1 MALGGKISWDH
12 PFYCLNLRIMAAT
25 IQMNSTISVDCV
37 VFGFD
42 GTSLKVL
49 LVRRKYAMEDISADD
64 LKLPGEMIRENET
77 LDAAAARVLKEYTGL
92 ESIKLKLTG
101 VFSDPYRVSGKELKW
116 ICEYHGINTARVI
129 TVGYYALVRL
139 DNKMLANT
147 GRKRAVWEDV
157 DSIRSLIMD
166 HFEILSDALSHLYM
180 EITRTPA
187 AFELLPKRFT
197 IRQLQNLFS
206 AVMGV
211 SFDNRNFRKKF
222 LSTGLLIPTD
232 RKESHVAHKPA
243 RYYEF
248 NRTAYNKALK
258 ERNPLKFLANWAY

>member
-1 MALGGKISWDH
+1 
-12 PFYCLNLRIMAAT
+12 MAAT

-42 GTSLKVL
+42 GTALKVL
-49 LVRRKYAMEDISADD
+49 LVRRKYAMDDISADD

-77 LDAAAARVLKEYTGL
+77 LDAAATRVLKEYTGL
-92 ESIKLKLTG
+92 DSIYLKQTR
-101 VFSDPYRVSGKELKW
+101 VFSDPGRVSGKELRW
-116 ICEYHGINTARVI
+116 ICEYHGIMTERVI
-129 TVGYYALVRL
+129 TAGYYALVRI
-139 DNKMLANT
+139 DSKMLANT

-157 DSIRSLIMD
+157 DSIHSLIMD